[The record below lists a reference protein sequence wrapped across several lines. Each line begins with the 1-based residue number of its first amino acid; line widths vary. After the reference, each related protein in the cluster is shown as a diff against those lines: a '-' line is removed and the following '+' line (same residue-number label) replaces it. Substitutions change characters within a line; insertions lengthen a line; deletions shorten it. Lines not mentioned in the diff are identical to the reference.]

1 MKEKDSEIKL
11 DGFGVLEEILN
22 LPELQI
28 SRKALEGGMVIDIIK
43 HALKRQYILGQLD
56 VELGLD
62 DNDIK
67 DLDFNDLDFK

>member
-11 DGFGVLEEILN
+11 DGFGVLEEIIS

-43 HALKRQYILGQLD
+43 HALQRQYILG
-56 VELGLD
+56 GLD
-62 DNDIK
+62 RIFDTDDDDEK

>member
-1 MKEKDSEIKL
+1 MIDKKD
-11 DGFGVLEEILN
+11 DGFNVLLEIIN
-22 LPELQI
+22 LPQLQV
-28 SRKALEGGMVIDIIK
+28 SRKALEGGRVIDIIK

>member
-1 MKEKDSEIKL
+1 MIDKKD
-11 DGFGVLEEILN
+11 DGFNVLLEIIN
-22 LPELQI
+22 LPELQV
-28 SRKALEGGMVIDIIK
+28 SRKALEGGRVIDIIK